1 VIKNKIKIFLALIFL
16 SSCGD
21 IELEFPQPTY
31 LKNLD
36 KIASNFHGS
45 FERIG
50 YVGTV
55 SSRKQDT
62 IQYNI
67 FETYCLIDSDPL
79 IVGSENLIIKH
90 QGNKLFVNLKKDN
103 YYALYVLSRFSFF
116 GTDSLLINTIMIG
129 DEKPHHYSDSTEDV
143 FLDYMLLNK
152 LPVFDED
159 ISSSKM
165 LIADSLSVNQLNTLL
180 NWTSY
185 TERLKFNK

>member
-1 VIKNKIKIFLALIFL
+1 MKNKIKIFLALVFL

-36 KIASNFHGS
+36 KIPSNFHGS

-55 SSRKQDT
+55 SSHKHDT
-62 IQYNI
+62 IKYNI
-67 FETYCLIDSDPL
+67 CEKYCLIDSDTL

-90 QGNKLFVNLKKDN
+90 QGNKLFVNLKRDN
-103 YYALYVLSRFSFF
+103 AKYYNLYVLSRFNYFDS
-116 GTDSLLINTIMIG
+116 DSLLINRLII
-129 DEKPHHYSDSTEDV
+129 DKLDHHYSNSEDIA
-143 FLDYMLLNK
+143 LKYLLLNK
-152 LPVFDED
+152 ISVFD
-159 ISSSKM
+159 
-165 LIADSLSVNQLNTLL
+165 ADSSIDGVISDTLSVNQINTLL

-185 TERLKFNK
+185 SERLKFNK

>member
-1 VIKNKIKIFLALIFL
+1 MIKNKIKIFLALIFL

-36 KIASNFHGS
+36 KIPSNFHGS

-62 IQYNI
+62 IKYNI
-67 FETYCLIDSDPL
+67 FEKYCLIDSDTL

-90 QGNKLFVNLKKDN
+90 QGNKLFVNLKRDN
-103 YYALYVLSRFSFF
+103 TKYYNLYVLSRFNYFDS
-116 GTDSLLINTIMIG
+116 DSLLINRLII
-129 DEKPHHYSDSTEDV
+129 DKLDHHYSNSEDIA
-143 FLDYMLLNK
+143 LKYLLLNK
-152 LPVFDED
+152 ISVFD
-159 ISSSKM
+159 
-165 LIADSLSVNQLNTLL
+165 ADSSIDGVISDTLSVNQINTLL

-185 TERLKFNK
+185 SERLKFNK

>member
-1 VIKNKIKIFLALIFL
+1 MKNTIKIISALIFL
-16 SSCGD
+16 SSCSD
-21 IELEFPQPTY
+21 VSFDFPQPTY

-36 KIASNFHGS
+36 KIPSNFHGS
-45 FERIG
+45 FERI
-50 YVGTV
+50 
-55 SSRKQDT
+55 SSRVLSAIKDT

-67 FETYCLIDSDPL
+67 FETYCLIDSDTL

>member
-1 VIKNKIKIFLALIFL
+1 MIKNKIKIFLALIFL

-36 KIASNFHGS
+36 KISSNFHVS

-67 FETYCLIDSDPL
+67 FETYCLIDSDTL

-90 QGNKLFVNLKKDN
+90 QGNRLFAICTK
-103 YYALYVLSRFSFF
+103 
-116 GTDSLLINTIMIG
+116 
-129 DEKPHHYSDSTEDV
+129 
-143 FLDYMLLNK
+143 
-152 LPVFDED
+152 
-159 ISSSKM
+159 
-165 LIADSLSVNQLNTLL
+165 
-180 NWTSY
+180 
-185 TERLKFNK
+185 